1 MFSPALHPKLGTAFV
16 SRGTQP
22 GVRTID
28 TQEVRPLSAIP
39 LASTRPRATS
49 PQARAARARVLAIS
63 NQKGGVGKSTT
74 ALNLAAA
81 LAERGKRVLLVDL
94 DPQATATVGCGYD
107 PAELEH
113 TVYDALIERVPLAKT
128 LLPTQM
134 GFDLAPSNIDLAG
147 AEIDLQNE
155 PGRDSLLRAAIT
167 SLDSRYAYVVVDCPP
182 SLSLLTLLA
191 LGAATD
197 VIIPVQCEYFALKGL
212 QLLKDTI
219 AKVRRRINPELRIA
233 GILPT
238 MYDARASHGKEVVQA
253 LQELYPD
260 EVYPI
265 LVKRSVRL
273 ADAPLTNRS
282 VLQYSNS
289 SDAARSYRALAEEV
303 SRES

>member
-1 MFSPALHPKLGTAFV
+1 MAGATRDPAAAPSSK
-16 SRGTQP
+16 R
-22 GVRTID
+22 
-28 TQEVRPLSAIP
+28 
-39 LASTRPRATS
+39 ASG
-49 PQARAARARVLAIS
+49 ARVLAIS

-74 ALNLAAA
+74 AINLAAA
-81 LAERGKRVLLVDL
+81 LAERGEQVLLVDL

-113 TVYDALIERVPLAKT
+113 TVYDALIERVPLSRT
-128 LLPTQM
+128 LLTTRM
-134 GFDLAPSNIDLAG
+134 GFHLAPSNIDLAG

-155 PGRDSLLRAAIT
+155 PGRDSLLRAALG
-167 SLDSRYAYVVVDCPP
+167 SLGGRYSYIVVDCPP

-219 AKVRRRINPELRIA
+219 AKVRRRINPELRVA

-253 LQELYPD
+253 LRELYPD

-273 ADAPLTNRS
+273 ADAPLTNS
-282 VLQYSNS
+282 SILQYSTS
-289 SDAARSYRALAEEV
+289 SDAARAYRALAEEV
-303 SRES
+303 ARDES

>member
-1 MFSPALHPKLGTAFV
+1 MSV
-16 SRGTQP
+16 
-22 GVRTID
+22 
-28 TQEVRPLSAIP
+28 IP
-39 LASTRPRATS
+39 LMEPRAR
-49 PQARAARARVLAIS
+49 ARTRSARVLAIS

-81 LAERGKRVLLVDL
+81 LAERGEDVLLVDL
-94 DPQATATVGCGYD
+94 DPQATATLGCGYD
-107 PAELEH
+107 PGELEH
-113 TVYDALIERVPLAKT
+113 TIYDALIERVELRRV

-134 GFDLAPSNIDLAG
+134 GFHLAPSNIDLAG

-155 PGRDSLLRAAIT
+155 PGRDSLLRAALS
-167 SLDSRYAYVVVDCPP
+167 SLEGRYSFIVVDCPP

-191 LGAATD
+191 LAAASD

-212 QLLKDTI
+212 QLLKDTVS
-219 AKVRRRINPELRIA
+219 KVRRRINPQLRIA

-253 LQELYPD
+253 LQELYAD
-260 EVYPI
+260 EVLPI
-265 LVKRSVRL
+265 IVKRSVRL

-282 VLQYSNS
+282 ILQYSNS